1 MHTHQG
7 EVAMTVHTALTEFT
21 SEKQQK
27 NELERENDRYWENSS
42 SYEYYMCGIALAIYY
57 NNNKNTELGFDKAV
71 GIFQLLN
78 CQRQNYSAFWII
90 DKSYMNTLSHTERE
104 IETLTSKQAS
114 KQTAKHSY
122 TFTTLLLYLNTY
134 CIRTYK
140 YIYINF

>member
-114 KQTAKHSY
+114 KQP
-122 TFTTLLLYLNTY
+122 N
-134 CIRTYK
+134 IRTHSQHYFSISIHI
-140 YIYINF
+140 IYVRTNISI